1 MVGLVIVSHS
11 ARLAEGVVELAR
23 EMGGDEVPI
32 EAAGGLD
39 DPEGA
44 IGTDAM
50 RVLAAIERADRAGDG
65 ALVLMDLGSAVLS
78 AETALDF
85 LPDDQR
91 ERVLL
96 CEAPLVEGAV
106 AAAAAARAGGS
117 LADVADEARRGL
129 AGKQA
134 HLGGPDGAEAPPE
147 APDDDPGDWLS
158 ATATVGGAHGLHA
171 RPAAAV
177 VRTVAG
183 LDAEVRL
190 ENLTAGRGPAAGRSL
205 TALSTLGA
213 LRGHEVRILA
223 RGPDAPAALEAVA
236 GIVSEQE
243 DGAAPP
249 APPAPEAPPPATAPP
264 PGAGEEL
271 RGVPA
276 SPGRAAGPARPARRS
291 AEPVRD
297 EPAGSPDEEA
307 AALRA
312 ALAAVEA
319 ELRAARDTGA
329 GRAGGETA
337 EILDAQALL
346 LEDEELVGAAERAI
360 AGGRSAA
367 AAWDG
372 AVRSAAE
379 SYERLDD
386 EYLRA
391 RAGDLLEVG
400 RRVLDRLTGAGPSGP
415 VEAGILVADELGAAE
430 AATLDPAIV
439 AGIATAG
446 GGPTSHASIIA
457 RTLGVPAVA
466 GLGRR
471 ALEIGDGVPLL
482 LDGDGGVLVVDPGEE
497 AAERFA
503 ASRRESERREA
514 AARERAHDPAVTL
527 DGRHVEVAA
536 NIGGPEDAAEA
547 VARGADGVGLL
558 RTEFLFLDRAAAP
571 DEEEQAR
578 AYGEIGAL
586 MEGRRTVLRT
596 LDAGADKPL
605 AFARL
610 APEENPFLG
619 VRGLRLSLARPELLV
634 TQLRAA
640 LRAAAAVPLA
650 VMFPMVSEVGEL
662 RTAMALLEEARAS
675 LAADGLPAGE
685 VELGVMIE
693 VPAAALRADALA
705 REVDFLSIGTNDL
718 VQYTMAAER
727 GNGGVA
733 RLSDPVHPAVLRL
746 IEGVVQA
753 ARAHGCRVAVCGEA
767 GSDPQAVPLLVGLGV
782 DELSVG
788 PRRVPLVKAWV
799 RELDSSAA
807 GDLARRALE
816 LEDAAAVR
824 SLVAASA
831 P

>member
-134 HLGGPDGAEAPPE
+134 HLGGPDGADAPPE

-319 ELRAARDTGA
+319 ELSAARDTGA

-360 AGGRSAA
+360 ADGRSAA

-372 AVRSAAE
+372 SVRSAAE
-379 SYERLDD
+379 SYQRLDD

-400 RRVLDRLTGAGPSGP
+400 RRVLDRLTGARAVRSR
-415 VEAGILVADELGAAE
+415 
-430 AATLDPAIV
+430 
-439 AGIATAG
+439 G
-446 GGPTSHASIIA
+446 GGHPGGG
-457 RTLGVPAVA
+457 RA
-466 GLGRR
+466 GRGRGRHPGPGDRRGHRDGRR
-471 ALEIGDGVPLL
+471 RAHLPRVDHRPDAGRARR
-482 LDGDGGVLVVDPGEE
+482 GGPRPARPRDRGRGP
-497 AAERFA
+497 
-503 ASRRESERREA
+503 A
-514 AARERAHDPAVTL
+514 AARRGWRRAG
-527 DGRHVEVAA
+527 GRPRR
-536 NIGGPEDAAEA
+536 GG
-547 VARGADGVGLL
+547 
-558 RTEFLFLDRAAAP
+558 
-571 DEEEQAR
+571 
-578 AYGEIGAL
+578 
-586 MEGRRTVLRT
+586 GR
-596 LDAGADKPL
+596 
-605 AFARL
+605 
-610 APEENPFLG
+610 
-619 VRGLRLSLARPELLV
+619 
-634 TQLRAA
+634 A
-640 LRAAAAVPLA
+640 LR
-650 VMFPMVSEVGEL
+650 
-662 RTAMALLEEARAS
+662 R
-675 LAADGLPAGE
+675 LP
-685 VELGVMIE
+685 
-693 VPAAALRADALA
+693 P
-705 REVDFLSIGTNDL
+705 
-718 VQYTMAAER
+718 
-727 GNGGVA
+727 
-733 RLSDPVHPAVLRL
+733 
-746 IEGVVQA
+746 
-753 ARAHGCRVAVCGEA
+753 
-767 GSDPQAVPLLVGLGV
+767 
-782 DELSVG
+782 
-788 PRRVPLVKAWV
+788 
-799 RELDSSAA
+799 
-807 GDLARRALE
+807 
-816 LEDAAAVR
+816 
-824 SLVAASA
+824 
-831 P
+831 

>member
-23 EMGGDEVPI
+23 EMGGAEVPI

-39 DPEGA
+39 EPGEP

-50 RVLAAIERADRAGDG
+50 RVLAAIERAGAGGDG

-91 ERVLL
+91 ERVVL

-106 AAAAAARAGGS
+106 AAAAAARAGAS
-117 LADVADEARRGL
+117 LPEVAEEARRGL

-134 HLGGPDGAEAPPE
+134 HLGGSPGGEPAPE
-147 APDDDPGDWLS
+147 AVDDAGDWLS
-158 ATATVGGAHGLHA
+158 VTATVGGAHGLHA
-171 RPAAAV
+171 RPAASV

-190 ENLTAGRGPAAGRSL
+190 ENVTAGRGPASGRSL

-213 LRGHEVRILA
+213 LRGHQVRILA
-223 RGPDAPAALEAVA
+223 RGPDASAALEAVA
-236 GIVSEQE
+236 AIVGAQE
-243 DGAAPP
+243 DGGAPAA
-249 APPAPEAPPPATAPP
+249 APAPETPTEPEPAAAPPPAP
-264 PGAGEEL
+264 GEEL
-271 RGVPA
+271 RGAPA

-291 AEPVRD
+291 AQPAD
-297 EPAGSPDEEA
+297 GEPAGSPDEERE
-307 AALRA
+307 ALRTA
-312 ALAAVEA
+312 REAVGA
-319 ELRAARDTGA
+319 ELRAAGDAAA
-329 GRAGGETA
+329 GRSGAETA

-346 LEDEELVGAAERAI
+346 LEDEDLVGAAERAI
-360 AGGRSAA
+360 AAGESAA
-367 AAWDG
+367 AAWDR

-379 SYERLDD
+379 GYERLDD

-400 RRVLDRLTGAGPSGP
+400 RRVLDRLTGAGPSRAAEP
-415 VEAGILVADELGAAE
+415 GILVADELGAAE
-430 AATLDPAIV
+430 AATLDPEV
-439 AGIATAG
+439 VLGIATAG

-457 RTLGVPAVA
+457 RALGVPAVA
-466 GLGRR
+466 GLGPRVL
-471 ALEIGDGVPLL
+471 AIDDGVPLL
-482 LDGDGGVLVVDPGEE
+482 LDGDAGVVVVAPDDEV
-497 AAERFA
+497 AERFA
-503 ASRRESERREA
+503 ASRQESERREA

-536 NIGGPEDAAEA
+536 NIGGPEEAAEA

-558 RTEFLFLDRAAAP
+558 RTEFLFLDRATAP
-571 DEEEQAR
+571 DEEEQLR
-578 AYGEIGAL
+578 AYGEIGAIL
-586 MEGRRTVLRT
+586 EGRRTVLRT

-605 AFARL
+605 AFASL
-610 APEENPFLG
+610 APEDNPFLG

-640 LRAAAAVPLA
+640 LRAAAGAPLS

-662 RTAMALLEEARAS
+662 RAAAALLEQARAS

-705 REVDFLSIGTNDL
+705 AEVDFLSIGTNDL

-733 RLSDPVHPAVLRL
+733 RLSDPLHPAVLRL
-746 IEGVVQA
+746 IDGVVGA
-753 ARAHGCRVAVCGEA
+753 ARSHACRVAVCGEA
-767 GSDPQAVPLLVGLGV
+767 ASDPQAVPLLVGLGV

-788 PRRVPLVKAWV
+788 PRRIPLVKAWV
-799 RELDSSAA
+799 RELDSAA
-807 GDLARRALE
+807 AADLARRALD
-816 LEDAAAVR
+816 LVDAASVR
-824 SLVAASA
+824 ALVETR
-831 P
+831 

>member
-23 EMGGDEVPI
+23 EMGGPEVPI

-39 DPEGA
+39 EPPGA

-50 RVLAAIERADRAGDG
+50 RVLAAIERAGAGGDG

-91 ERVLL
+91 ERVML

-106 AAAAAARAGGS
+106 AAAAAARAGAS
-117 LADVADEARRGL
+117 LPEVAEEARRGL

-134 HLGGPDGAEAPPE
+134 HLGGPDGAGPG
-147 APDDDPGDWLS
+147 PDAADDGGDWLTV
-158 ATATVGGAHGLHA
+158 TATVGAAHGLHA

-177 VRTVAG
+177 VRAVSG

-190 ENLTAGRGPAAGRSL
+190 ENVTAGRGPAGGRSL

-223 RGPDAPAALEAVA
+223 RGPDAPTALEAVA
-236 GIVSEQE
+236 AIVSGQE
-243 DGAAPP
+243 DGGAPP
-249 APPAPEAPPPATAPP
+249 APPTPEAPALAAAAPP
-264 PGAGEEL
+264 PEPGEEL

-297 EPAGSPDEEA
+297 EPGGSPDDEG
-307 AALRA
+307 AALRG
-312 ALAAVEA
+312 ALEAVEA

-329 GRAGGETA
+329 GRSGGETA
-337 EILDAQALL
+337 EILDAQAML
-346 LEDEELVGAAERAI
+346 LEDEDLVGAAMRTI

-367 AAWDG
+367 AAWDR

-430 AATLDPAIV
+430 AATLDPEIV
-439 AGIATAG
+439 VGIATAG

-466 GLGRR
+466 GLGPRV
-471 ALEIGDGVPLL
+471 LEIGDGVPLL
-482 LDGDGGVLVVDPGEE
+482 LDGDAGVLVVDPGAE

-503 ASRRESERREA
+503 ASRREAERHEA

-558 RTEFLFLDRAAAP
+558 RTEFLFLDRATAP
-571 DEEEQAR
+571 DEEEQLR
-578 AYGEIGAL
+578 AYGEIGAV
-586 MEGRRTVLRT
+586 MEGRHIVLRT

-619 VRGLRLSLARPELLV
+619 VRGLRLSLARPELFV
-634 TQLRAA
+634 TQLRAV
-640 LRAAAAVPLA
+640 LRAAATVPLSM
-650 VMFPMVSEVGEL
+650 MFPMVSEVGEL
-662 RTAMALLEEARAS
+662 RAAKAHLEEARDA

-685 VELGVMIE
+685 LELGVMIE

-705 REVDFLSIGTNDL
+705 AEVDFLSIGTNDL

-733 RLSDPVHPAVLRL
+733 RLSDPLHPAVLRL
-746 IEGVVQA
+746 IDGVA
-753 ARAHGCRVAVCGEA
+753 AAGRSHTCRVAVCGEA
-767 GSDPQAVPLLVGLGV
+767 ASDPQAVPLLVGLGV

-799 RELDSSAA
+799 RELDFAAA
-807 GDLARRALE
+807 GDLARRALG
-816 LEDAAAVR
+816 LVDAASVR
-824 SLVAASA
+824 ALVGTR
-831 P
+831 

>member
-1 MVGLVIVSHS
+1 VVGLVIVSHS

-50 RVLAAIERADRAGDG
+50 RVLAAIERAGAAGDG

-117 LADVADEARRGL
+117 LEEVAEEARRGL

-134 HLGGPDGAEAPPE
+134 HLGGPDGGEAPTE
-147 APDDDPGDWLS
+147 APDDPGDWLS
-158 ATATVGGAHGLHA
+158 VTTIVGGAHGLHA

-190 ENLTAGRGPAAGRSL
+190 ENVTTGRGPARGRSL

-236 GIVSEQE
+236 AIVSERE
-243 DGAAPP
+243 DGAGSPP
-249 APPAPEAPPPATAPP
+249 AAPSEVPATAAAPPPAP
-264 PGAGEEL
+264 GEEL

-276 SPGRAAGPARPARRS
+276 SPGRAAGPARPARRTVAAV
-291 AEPVRD
+291 AEA
-297 EPAGSPDEEA
+297 PAGPPGEE
-307 AALRA
+307 RA
-312 ALAAVEA
+312 ALGAALEA
-319 ELRAARDTGA
+319 VRTELHAARDAGA
-329 GRAGGETA
+329 GRAEAETA
-337 EILDAQALL
+337 EILDAQAMLL
-346 LEDEELVGAAERAI
+346 DDEDLVGAAEGAI
-360 AGGRSAA
+360 AGGQSAA

-379 SYERLDD
+379 SYQGLDD

-391 RAGDLLEVG
+391 RAGDLLEMG
-400 RRVLDRLTGAGPSGP
+400 RRVLDRLAGAAPSGP
-415 VEAGILVADELGAAE
+415 GEPGILVADELGAAA
-430 AATLDPAIV
+430 AATLDPEIV
-439 AGIATAG
+439 VGIATAG

-466 GLGRR
+466 GLGPGV
-471 ALEIGDGVPLL
+471 LEIGDGVPLL
-482 LDGDGGVLVVDPGEE
+482 LDGDTGVLVVDPGAET
-497 AAERFA
+497 AERFA
-503 ASRRESERREA
+503 ASRREDERREA
-514 AARERAHDPAVTL
+514 AARERAHEPAVTL

-536 NIGGPEDAAEA
+536 NIGGPDDAAEA

-558 RTEFLFLDRAAAP
+558 RTEFLFLDRATAP
-571 DEEEQAR
+571 DEEEQLR
-578 AYGEIGAL
+578 AYGEITAL

-634 TQLRAA
+634 TQLRAV
-640 LRAAAAVPLA
+640 LRAAGVAPLS

-662 RTAMALLEEARAS
+662 RAAMALLEQARAS
-675 LAADGLPAGE
+675 LADDGLPAGP

-693 VPAAALRADALA
+693 VPAAALRAGALA
-705 REVDFLSIGTNDL
+705 AEVDFLSIGTNDL

-733 RLSDPVHPAVLRL
+733 RLSDPLHPAVLRL
-746 IEGVVQA
+746 IEGVVAA
-753 ARAHGCRVAVCGEA
+753 ARPHACRVAVCGEA
-767 GSDPQAVPLLVGLGV
+767 ASDPQAVPLLVGLGV

-799 RELDSSAA
+799 RELDSAAA
-807 GDLARRALE
+807 GELARSALE

-824 SLVAASA
+824 ALAAAS
-831 P
+831 

>member
-44 IGTDAM
+44 MGTDAM
-50 RVLAAIERADRAGDG
+50 RVMAAIERAGAAGDG

-78 AETALDF
+78 AETALDL

-117 LADVADEARRGL
+117 LAEVAEEARLGL

-134 HLGGPDGAEAPPE
+134 HLGGADAAVTAPE
-147 APDDDPGDWLS
+147 ASGDPGDWLS
-158 ATATVGGAHGLHA
+158 VTATVGGAHGLHA

-190 ENLTAGRGPAAGRSL
+190 ENMTTGRGPAGGRSL

-223 RGPDAPAALEAVA
+223 RGADAPAALEAVA
-236 GIVSEQE
+236 AIVSERQ
-243 DGAAPP
+243 GGGGPP
-249 APPAPEAPPPATAPP
+249 APPVPEAPAPTATAPP
-264 PGAGEEL
+264 PAPGDEL
-271 RGVPA
+271 RGAPA

-291 AEPVRD
+291 APPVPEEPGG
-297 EPAGSPDEEA
+297 PPGEER

-312 ALAAVEA
+312 ALAAVGV
-319 ELRAARDTGA
+319 ELRAARDAGA
-329 GRAGGETA
+329 GRAGAETA
-337 EILDAQALL
+337 EILDAQAMFLDD
-346 LEDEELVGAAERAI
+346 EDLVGAAEGAI

-372 AVRSAAE
+372 TVRSAAE
-379 SYERLDD
+379 GYEGLDD

-400 RRVLDRLTGAGPSGP
+400 RRVVNRLAGAGPSGP
-415 VEAGILVADELGAAE
+415 AEPGILVAGELGAAE

-439 AGIATAG
+439 VGIATAG

-466 GLGRR
+466 GLGPGV
-471 ALEIGDGVPLL
+471 LEIGDGVQLL
-482 LDGDGGVLVVDPGEE
+482 LDGDAGLLVVDPGAET
-497 AAERFA
+497 AERFA
-503 ASRRESERREA
+503 ASRREDERREA
-514 AARERAHDPAVTL
+514 AARERAHEPAVTR

-536 NIGGPEDAAEA
+536 NIGGPDDAAEA

-558 RTEFLFLDRAAAP
+558 RTEFLFLDRSTAP
-571 DEEEQAR
+571 DEEEQLR

-619 VRGLRLSLARPELLV
+619 VRGVRLSLARPELLV
-634 TQLRAA
+634 TQLRAV
-640 LRAAAAVPLA
+640 LRAAAVSPLS

-662 RTAMALLEEARAS
+662 RAAVALLERARAS
-675 LAADGLPAGE
+675 LADDGLPAGP

-693 VPAAALRADALA
+693 VPAAALRAGTLA
-705 REVDFLSIGTNDL
+705 AEVDFLSIGTNDL

-727 GNGGVA
+727 GNGDVA
-733 RLSDPVHPAVLRL
+733 RLSDPLHPAVLQL
-746 IEGVVQA
+746 IGGVVTA
-753 ARAHGCRVAVCGEA
+753 ARPHACRVAVCGEA
-767 GSDPQAVPLLVGLGV
+767 ASDRQAVPLLVGLGV

-799 RELDSSAA
+799 RELDVAAA
-807 GDLARRALE
+807 GELALRALE
-816 LEDAAAVR
+816 REDAAAVR
-824 SLVAASA
+824 ALVAAS
-831 P
+831 